1 MTWTD
6 RIEQA
11 VPAIVRVVALV
22 ALFAAQDA
30 WSAEALQDA
39 APVAGDGQPVRT
51 ASVSGEL
58 ERLGRVTSLPK
69 VLSAEDAARY
79 EKIIALQ
86 EQANWTAA
94 DKEMAKLADPL
105 LKGWLLSERYQS
117 GEYKVKA
124 QEIKAWMAHYA
135 DHPDAQAVFKLLGK
149 GKVAKSVKRPES
161 LAYLRGFSEGSG
173 ISEEVG
179 SWKVAEKK
187 SDKPLSAK
195 ERAAEKGWSSE
206 FRKELRAGNV
216 DQARKLLESPK
227 ARQLLDEVTYDEAR
241 IALATGFFLR
251 TRDEEALELASQAA
265 QRSGDD
271 VPGAHWIAGLAAW
284 RLDRIENAR
293 IHFETLANRENAQ
306 PGLMAAAAFWAGR
319 ANLALKRPEMVDYW
333 FTIAASQPRSFYGLL
348 SQRMRGLP
356 IRFEDSNV
364 LFTETDAELLLS
376 QPGARRAMA
385 LIQIDETEEAE
396 REFRKLYSGASPQL
410 AKALLGAAKLAD
422 MPGLAI
428 RLGGVMSDRD
438 GRMHDSALYPVPPWK
453 PEGGWRIDRALVYA
467 LMRQESA
474 FNPQAKSKAGAK
486 GLMQLMPAT
495 AKLVGGREAKKAIM
509 NPSKNIELSQRY
521 IEALLKDPGIDGNL
535 FLLAAAYNGGPGKAM
550 RWERQSDHRDDPLL
564 LLESIPSRETRAYI
578 KRIMANLWMYRAR
591 LRQPNPEL
599 DMLAAGDW
607 PVYAGLDAKSTA
619 QSLRQLQ

>member
-6 RIEQA
+6 RKERA
-11 VPAIVRVVALV
+11 VPALIRVIALA

-30 WSAEALQDA
+30 RSETLLNA

-51 ASVSGEL
+51 ASVTSEL
-58 ERLGRVTSLPK
+58 ERLGRVTSLPR

-79 EKIIALQ
+79 EKAIAFQ
-86 EQANWTAA
+86 EKANWAAA
-94 DKEMAKLADPL
+94 DKEIAKLADPV

-117 GEYKVKA
+117 GTYKNKPA
-124 QEIKAWMAHYA
+124 EIKAWMVSYA
-135 DHPDAQAVFKLLGK
+135 DHPDAPQIYKLLGK
-149 GKVAKSVKRPES
+149 GKAAKNAKRPVMPG
-161 LAYLRGFSEGSG
+161 YLRGFSEGSG
-173 ISEEVG
+173 IDEEVG

-195 ERAAEKGWSSE
+195 ERALEKGWSGD
-206 FRKELRAGNV
+206 FRKHLRAGEV
-216 DQARKLLESPK
+216 DKARALLESPK

-241 IALATGFFLR
+241 IALATGYFLR
-251 TRDEEALELASQAA
+251 TRDEEALELSAQAA
-265 QRSGDD
+265 QRSGDE

-284 RLDRIENAR
+284 RLGRIENAR

-348 SQRMRGLP
+348 SHRMRGLP

-364 LFTETDAELLLS
+364 LFTETDAELLIS
-376 QPGARRAMA
+376 YPGGKRALA
-385 LIQIDETEEAE
+385 LIQLDETEEAE
-396 REFRKLYSGASPQL
+396 REFRKLYAGASPAL
-410 AKALLGAAKLAD
+410 SKALLGAAKLAD

-453 PEGGWRIDRALVYA
+453 PEGGWRIDRALVYS

-474 FNPQAKSKAGAK
+474 FNPSAKSKAGAR

-495 AKLVGGREAKKAIM
+495 ARLMGGRIDAKQM
-509 NPSKNIELSQRY
+509 MTPERNIELSQRY
-521 IEALLKDPGIDGNL
+521 IEMLLKDPGIDGNL
-535 FLLAAAYNGGPGKAM
+535 FLLAAAYNGGPGKAL

-591 LRQPNPEL
+591 LKQANPEL
-599 DMLAAGDW
+599 DMLAAGEW
-607 PVYAGLDAKSTA
+607 PAYTAQDARPTA
-619 QSLRQLQ
+619 QSGR

>member
-1 MTWTD
+1 MIWTD

-11 VPAIVRVVALV
+11 LPAIVRVIAVAAIFTAPV
-22 ALFAAQDA
+22 AR
-30 WSAEALQDA
+30 SAEVLQDA
-39 APVAGDGQPVRT
+39 PPVAGNGQPVRT
-51 ASVSGEL
+51 ASVASEL
-58 ERLGRVTSLPK
+58 ERLGRVTSLPRL
-69 VLSAEDAARY
+69 LSAEDAARY
-79 EKIIALQ
+79 DKAIAFQEK
-86 EQANWTAA
+86 ANWAAA

-105 LKGWLLSERYQS
+105 LKGWLLAERYLSS
-117 GEYKVKA
+117 GYKPKVA
-124 QEIKAWMAHYA
+124 EIRDWMARYA
-135 DHPDAQAVFKLLGK
+135 DHPEAAQIYKLVGK
-149 GKVAKSVKRPES
+149 GKAAKSAKRPVMNG
-161 LAYLRGFSEGSG
+161 YLRGFSEGSG
-173 ISEEVG
+173 IGEEVG
-179 SWKVAEKK
+179 SWKVSEKK

-195 ERAAEKGWSSE
+195 ERALEKAWSSN
-206 FRKELRAGNV
+206 FRKQLREGDV
-216 DQARKLLESPK
+216 DSARKLLESPK
-227 ARQLLDEVTYDEAR
+227 ARQLLDDVTYDEAR
-241 IALATGFFLR
+241 IALATGYFLR
-251 TRDEEALELASQAA
+251 TRDEEALELAGQAA
-265 QRSGDD
+265 QRSGDE

-293 IHFETLANRENAQ
+293 LHFETLANRENAQ

-348 SQRMRGLP
+348 SHRMRGLP

-364 LFTETDAELLLS
+364 LFTEDDAALLMNHA
-376 QPGARRAMA
+376 GARRALA
-385 LIQIDETEEAE
+385 LIQLDETEEAE
-396 REFRKLYSGASPQL
+396 REFRKLYDGASPSL
-410 AKALLGAAKLAD
+410 SKALLGAAKLAD

-428 RLGGVMSDRD
+428 RLGGVLSDRD

-474 FNPQAKSKAGAK
+474 FNPAAKSKAGAR
-486 GLMQLMPAT
+486 GLMQLMPGT
-495 AKLVGGREAKKAIM
+495 ARLVGGRQEAKQVM
-509 NPSKNIELSQRY
+509 NPEKNIELSQRY
-521 IEALLKDPGIDGNL
+521 IETLLKDPGIDGNL

-599 DMLAAGDW
+599 DHLAAGEW
-607 PVYAGLDAKSTA
+607 PIYAGLD
-619 QSLRQLQ
+619 LRQAAFSGR

>member
-11 VPAIVRVVALV
+11 LPAIVRVIAVAAIFTAPV
-22 ALFAAQDA
+22 AR
-30 WSAEALQDA
+30 SAEVLQDA
-39 APVAGDGQPVRT
+39 PPVAGNGQPVRT
-51 ASVSGEL
+51 ASVASEL
-58 ERLGRVTSLPK
+58 ERLGRVTSLPRL
-69 VLSAEDAARY
+69 LSAEDAARY
-79 EKIIALQ
+79 DKAIAFQEK
-86 EQANWTAA
+86 ANWAAA
-94 DKEMAKLADPL
+94 DKEMVKLADPL
-105 LKGWLLSERYQS
+105 LKGWLLAERYLSS
-117 GEYKVKA
+117 GYKPKVA
-124 QEIKAWMAHYA
+124 EIRDWMARYA
-135 DHPDAQAVFKLLGK
+135 DHPEAAQIYKLMGK
-149 GKVAKSVKRPES
+149 GKAAKSAKRPVMNG
-161 LAYLRGFSEGSG
+161 YLRGFSEGSG
-173 ISEEVG
+173 IGEEVG
-179 SWKVAEKK
+179 SWKVSEKK

-195 ERAAEKGWSSE
+195 ERALEKTWSSN
-206 FRKELRAGNV
+206 FRKQLREGGV
-216 DQARKLLESPK
+216 DSARKLLESPK
-227 ARQLLDEVTYDEAR
+227 AYQLLDDVTYDEAR
-241 IALATGFFLR
+241 IALATGYFLR
-251 TRDEEALELASQAA
+251 TRDEEALELAGQAA
-265 QRSGDD
+265 QRSGDE

-293 IHFETLANRENAQ
+293 LHFETLANRENAQ

-348 SQRMRGLP
+348 SHRMRGLP

-364 LFTETDAELLLS
+364 LFTEDDAALLMNHA
-376 QPGARRAMA
+376 GARRALA
-385 LIQIDETEEAE
+385 LIQLDETEEAE
-396 REFRKLYSGASPQL
+396 REFRKLYDGASPSL
-410 AKALLGAAKLAD
+410 SKALLGAAKLAD

-428 RLGGVMSDRD
+428 RLGGVLSDRD

-474 FNPQAKSKAGAK
+474 FNPTAKSKAGAR
-486 GLMQLMPAT
+486 GLMQLMPGT
-495 AKLVGGREAKKAIM
+495 ARLVGGRQEAKQVM
-509 NPSKNIELSQRY
+509 NPEKNIELSQRY
-521 IEALLKDPGIDGNL
+521 IETLLKDPGIDGNL

-599 DMLAAGDW
+599 DHLAAGEW
-607 PVYAGLDAKSTA
+607 PIYAGLD
-619 QSLRQLQ
+619 LRQAAFSGR

>member
-11 VPAIVRVVALV
+11 VPAFVRVIAL
-22 ALFAAQDA
+22 AAIFTAQDA
-30 WSAEALQDA
+30 RSAETLPSAV
-39 APVAGDGQPVRT
+39 PVAGDGQPVRT
-51 ASVSGEL
+51 ASVVGEL
-58 ERLGRVTSLPK
+58 ERLGRVTSLPEI
-69 VLSAEDAARY
+69 LSAEDAARY
-79 EKIIALQ
+79 DRVISLQ
-86 EQANWTAA
+86 EKGNFAAA

-105 LKGWLLSERYQS
+105 LKGWLLAERYQS
-117 GEYKVKA
+117 GQYKPKPS
-124 QEIKAWMAHYA
+124 EIKDWMAKYS
-135 DHPDAQAVFKLLGK
+135 DHPDAQNVFKLMGK
-149 GKVAKSVKRPES
+149 GKVSKSVKRPLS
-161 LAYLRGFSEGSG
+161 TAYLRGFSEGSG

-195 ERAAEKGWSSE
+195 ERAAEKVWSKD

-216 DQARKLLESPK
+216 DQARRLLESPK
-227 ARQLLDEVTYDEAR
+227 ARQLLDEITFDEAR

-265 QRSGDD
+265 QRSGDEA
-271 VPGAHWIAGLAAW
+271 PGAHWIAGLAAW
-284 RLDRIENAR
+284 RLGRIENAR
-293 IHFETLANRENAQ
+293 LHFETLANRENAQ

-319 ANLALKRPEMVDYW
+319 ANLALRRPEMVDYW

-348 SQRMRGLP
+348 SHRMRGLP

-364 LFTETDAELLLS
+364 LFTENDADLLLN
-376 QPGARRAMA
+376 QPGARRALA
-385 LIQIDETEEAE
+385 LIQLDETEEAE
-396 REFRKLYSGASPQL
+396 RELRKLYSGASPAL
-410 AKALLGAAKLAD
+410 SKALLGAAKLAD

-474 FNPQAKSKAGAK
+474 FNPTAKSKAGAK

-495 AKLVGGREAKKAIM
+495 ARLVGGRDAKKAIM
-509 NPSKNIELSQRY
+509 DPAKNIELSQRY
-521 IEALLKDPGIDGNL
+521 IETLLKDPNIDGNL
-535 FLLAAAYNGGPGKAM
+535 FLLAAAYNGGPGKAL

-607 PVYAGLDAKSTA
+607 PVYAGLDARSTA
-619 QSLRQLQ
+619 SSAR

>member
-11 VPAIVRVVALV
+11 LPAIVRVIAVAAIFTAPV
-22 ALFAAQDA
+22 AR
-30 WSAEALQDA
+30 SAEVLQDA
-39 APVAGDGQPVRT
+39 PPVAGNGQPVRT
-51 ASVSGEL
+51 ASVASEL
-58 ERLGRVTSLPK
+58 ERLGRVTSLPRL
-69 VLSAEDAARY
+69 LSAEDAARY
-79 EKIIALQ
+79 DKAIAFQEK
-86 EQANWTAA
+86 ANWAAA
-94 DKEMAKLADPL
+94 DKEMVKLADPL
-105 LKGWLLSERYQS
+105 LKGWLLAERYLSS
-117 GEYKVKA
+117 GYKPKVA
-124 QEIKAWMAHYA
+124 EIRDWMARYA
-135 DHPDAQAVFKLLGK
+135 DHPEAAQIYKLMGK
-149 GKVAKSVKRPES
+149 GKAAKSAKRPVMNG
-161 LAYLRGFSEGSG
+161 YLRGFSEGSG
-173 ISEEVG
+173 IGEEVG
-179 SWKVAEKK
+179 SWKVSEKK

-195 ERAAEKGWSSE
+195 ERALEKTWSSN
-206 FRKELRAGNV
+206 FRKQLREGGV
-216 DQARKLLESPK
+216 DSARKLLESPK
-227 ARQLLDEVTYDEAR
+227 AYQLLDDVTYDEAR
-241 IALATGFFLR
+241 IALATGYFLR
-251 TRDEEALELASQAA
+251 TRDEEALELAGQAA
-265 QRSGDD
+265 QRSGDE

-293 IHFETLANRENAQ
+293 LHFETLANRENAQ

-348 SQRMRGLP
+348 SHRMRGLP
-356 IRFEDSNV
+356 IRFEDTNV
-364 LFTETDAELLLS
+364 LFTEDDAALLMNHA
-376 QPGARRAMA
+376 GARRALA
-385 LIQIDETEEAE
+385 LIQLDETEEAE
-396 REFRKLYSGASPQL
+396 REFRKLYDGASPSL
-410 AKALLGAAKLAD
+410 SKALLGAAKLAD

-428 RLGGVMSDRD
+428 RLGGVLSDRD

-474 FNPQAKSKAGAK
+474 FNPTAKSKAGAR
-486 GLMQLMPAT
+486 GLMQLMPGT
-495 AKLVGGREAKKAIM
+495 ARLVGGRQEAKQVM
-509 NPSKNIELSQRY
+509 NPEKNIELSQRY

-599 DMLAAGDW
+599 DHLAAGEW
-607 PVYAGLDAKSTA
+607 PIYAGLD
-619 QSLRQLQ
+619 LRQAAFSGR